1 MVVNGR
7 LPRGKNYCNII
18 KLKGSYEDDRI
29 QVSIK
34 ASIPTPLPDKPLF
47 RVEPK
52 NNQNAAGIRHGET
65 KKLDRALLHPKYALQ

>member
-1 MVVNGR
+1 MVNGR